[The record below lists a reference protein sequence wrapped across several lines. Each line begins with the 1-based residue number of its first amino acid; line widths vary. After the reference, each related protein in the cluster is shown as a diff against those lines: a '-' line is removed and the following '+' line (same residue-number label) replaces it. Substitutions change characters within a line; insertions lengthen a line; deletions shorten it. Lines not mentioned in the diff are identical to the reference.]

1 MSEPAPNSEPRR
13 GRSAVSAVTWGITI
27 TLVGVALLLSTS
39 GTLNLGRWWALFIF
53 IPAIG
58 SFVEAIVRFQHGGNR
73 FTRQV
78 ASGFSG
84 GLFLA
89 AVAVMF
95 LLGLDWGRYWGVF
108 IVLAGVSLIL
118 SAIGRRD

>member
-1 MSEPAPNSEPRR
+1 MSEAEPKPEP
-13 GRSAVSAVTWGITI
+13 GRDRNAISAITWGIAV
-27 TLVGVALLLSTS
+27 TLAGVALMLSAN
-39 GTLNLGRWWALFIF
+39 GTLKLGNWWAVVIL

-58 SFVEAIVRFQHGGNR
+58 SFVEAILRFQHGGNR

-78 ASGFSG
+78 ASGMTG

-95 LLGLDWGRYWGVF
+95 LLGLDWGRYWGIF
-108 IVLAGVSLIL
+108 IILAGVSMLL
-118 SAIGRRD
+118 SAVGRRG